1 MEMMRIFMKEII
13 ELVNRRRQINSTLWI
28 VGLLHVIIMIV
39 HSSHVDQVIQQG
51 KVAMLRTLFL
61 KIYLHIYSLLMLS
74 IIIVSLCI
82 SNEHMKVSQ
91 NSYCE
96 V

>member
-1 MEMMRIFMKEII
+1 MMRIFMKEII

-28 VGLLHVIIMIV
+28 VGLLHVVMIV
-39 HSSHVDQVIQQG
+39 HWSHVDRVIQQR
-51 KVAMLRTLFL
+51 KVAMLQTLFM
-61 KIYLHIYSLLMLS
+61 KIHLHIYSLLMLS

-82 SNEHMKVSQ
+82 SNEHMKVSRS
-91 NSYCE
+91 SYCE